1 MPLFTVCRYPGC
13 HAPAPRGDRYCE
25 RHREAGA
32 KRDAIQAEKAK
43 KFREARRRA
52 IKGTSA
58 QRGYGSRWQKLR
70 KRFILQHPYCEQC
83 MKEGRLTPATDVDH
97 VKPHRGDPALMW
109 SESNLQALCHVCHA
123 RKTAREDGGFGNR
136 SQR

>member
-13 HAPAPRGDRYCE
+13 HAPAPRGSRYCE
-25 RHREAGA
+25 RHREAGV

-52 IKGTSA
+52 IKGTS
-58 QRGYGSRWQKLR
+58 
-70 KRFILQHPYCEQC
+70 ILQHPYCEHC
-83 MKEGRLTPATDVDH
+83 AKEGRLTPATDVDH
-97 VKPHRGDPALMW
+97 VNPHRGDPVLMW